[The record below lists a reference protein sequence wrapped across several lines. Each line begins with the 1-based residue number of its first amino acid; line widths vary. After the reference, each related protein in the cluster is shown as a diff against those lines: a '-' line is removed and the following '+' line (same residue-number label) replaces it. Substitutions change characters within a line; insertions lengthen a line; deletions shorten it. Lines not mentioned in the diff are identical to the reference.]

1 MSKSINFQL
10 NFSSNKPNTS
20 TQAFWVDDKQVS
32 EMEYYGIDENTTLE
46 DIGSEPFNYKDFN
59 EWKIKKQLILDN
71 M

>member
-1 MSKSINFQL
+1 
-10 NFSSNKPNTS
+10 
-20 TQAFWVDDKQVS
+20 
-32 EMEYYGIDENTTLE
+32 MEYYGIDENTTLE

>member
-46 DIGSEPFNYKDFN
+46 DIGALSV
-59 EWKIKKQLILDN
+59 
-71 M
+71 